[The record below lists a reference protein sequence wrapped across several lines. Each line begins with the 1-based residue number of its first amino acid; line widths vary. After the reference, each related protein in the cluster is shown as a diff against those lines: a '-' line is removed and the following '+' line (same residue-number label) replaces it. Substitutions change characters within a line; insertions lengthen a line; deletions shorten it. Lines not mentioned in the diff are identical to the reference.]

1 VFKLAAPQLGRC
13 PLGASNTR
21 NEINCFEPWIG
32 YVEPG
37 TFPTTPSVTI
47 RIDKNFDDEMRDL
60 QAGSSSDLVA
70 AKKDL
75 L

>member
-1 VFKLAAPQLGRC
+1 V
-13 PLGASNTR
+13 PLGPSNTR
-21 NEINCFEPWIG
+21 NEIIVLNRGLG

-37 TFPTTPSVTI
+37 IFPTTPSVTI
-47 RIDKNFDDEMRDL
+47 RIDYNFDDEMRDL
-60 QAGSSSDLVA
+60 QADFSSDLVA

>member
-1 VFKLAAPQLGRC
+1 V
-13 PLGASNTR
+13 PLGPSNTR
-21 NEINCFEPWIG
+21 NEIIVLNRGLG

-37 TFPTTPSVTI
+37 IFPTTPSVTI
-47 RIDKNFDDEMRDL
+47 RIDYNFDDEMRDL
-60 QAGSSSDLVA
+60 QADSSSDLVA

>member
-1 VFKLAAPQLGRC
+1 M
-13 PLGASNTR
+13 
-21 NEINCFEPWIG
+21 G
-32 YVEPG
+32 YIEPG

-47 RIDKNFDDEMRDL
+47 RVDNNFDDEMRDL

-70 AKKDL
+70 ANKDL

>member
-1 VFKLAAPQLGRC
+1 V
-13 PLGASNTR
+13 PLGPSNIR
-21 NEINCFEPWIG
+21 NEIIVVNRGLG

-47 RIDKNFDDEMRDL
+47 RIDNNFDDEMRDL
-60 QAGSSSDLVA
+60 QADSSSDLVA

>member
-1 VFKLAAPQLGRC
+1 V
-13 PLGASNTR
+13 PLGPSNTR
-21 NEINCFEPWIG
+21 NEIIVLNRGF
-32 YVEPG
+32 G

-47 RIDKNFDDEMRDL
+47 RIDYNFDDEMRDL
-60 QAGSSSDLVA
+60 QADFSSDLVA